1 MNNNKIIGARGER
14 LLRLTSAKGRQIKN
28 ADSFSVCYGGAEG
41 NVLRSLSCLGRK
53 TRFLSKMGKDESVS
67 LENIEKICKYLE
79 CNIEQVVEIS

>member
-53 TRFLSKMGKDESVS
+53 TRFLSKMGKDEISQAAVLS
-67 LENIEKICKYLE
+67 LKRAGVDTSF
-79 CNIEQVVEIS
+79 VVRD